1 MGDEFQWRDEDGGP
15 PLAADATVLVSFP
28 SVGLAATVA
37 AHFMVRALDLPL
49 VGTVD
54 SEGFPPLAVVQSG
67 KVQPPIRVHGK
78 NDFAV
83 VVSEFPV
90 PLEQARALAGAILAG
105 AEARKARLVLSV
117 EGVVPHPVGPEENV
131 DAESVWAV
139 TAKPDPALQDRFAK
153 AGARKLEDG
162 VLGGVSGALLVE
174 GLRRAIPTSTLLV
187 SARTVE
193 GYPDHRAG
201 AVLIETIDKLLPHLK
216 IDTGPLRSQAEMIER
231 ALRAALKARP
241 SSDAGPEARPQDLT
255 IYQ

>member
-1 MGDEFQWRDEDGGP
+1 MADAFTWQDDGGAGPLP
-15 PLAADATVLVSFP
+15 PHATVLVSFP
-28 SVGLAATVA
+28 SVGFAATVA
-37 AHFMVRALDLPL
+37 AHFMIRALDLPQ

-54 SEGFPPLAVVQSG
+54 SDAFPPLAVVQAG
-67 KVQPPIRVHGK
+67 RVQPPIRVHAK
-78 NDFAV
+78 DDFAV

-105 AEARKARLVLSV
+105 AEARKASLVLSV

-131 DAESVWAV
+131 ADESVWAV
-139 TAKPDPALQDRFAK
+139 TAKPDAALQDRFAK

-201 AVLIETIDKLLPHLK
+201 AVLIETLDRLLPHLK
-216 IDTGPLRSQAEMIER
+216 IDTKPLRSQAEMIEK
-231 ALRAALKARP
+231 ALRAALKAR
-241 SSDAGPEARPQDLT
+241 SASDAPSEGPPKDLT